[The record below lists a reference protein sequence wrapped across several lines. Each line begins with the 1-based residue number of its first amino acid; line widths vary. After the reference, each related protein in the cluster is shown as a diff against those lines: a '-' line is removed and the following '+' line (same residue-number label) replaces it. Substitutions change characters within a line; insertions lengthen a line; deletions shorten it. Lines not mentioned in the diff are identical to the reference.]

1 MHQLHIKQPHTFPSN
16 NHTLIQRL
24 WFIKPVLKLWA
35 GLALSW
41 WMTQTTTAESMQKPT
56 KSHGDKPDWMWSGFL
71 KKRLCCICESGL
83 QGGIQYLNS
92 SVLHHTDT
100 YIHTKSQG
108 TFKTQNT
115 TCTLPL
121 VWFAALRFLLKPSRC
136 IRTGNIKHSVSMWS
150 GKNKVLSANEMS
162 SSTVIQWV

>member
-1 MHQLHIKQPHTFPSN
+1 MRQLHIKQPLMLPSN

-35 GLALSW
+35 GLALSK
-41 WMTQTTTAESMQKPT
+41 WMTQTTTAEGTQEPT
-56 KSHGDKPDWMWSGFL
+56 KSHGDKPDWKLSGFL

-100 YIHTKSQG
+100 YIHIKSQG

-115 TCTLPL
+115 TCIHTASCVILCPAVSTEAEL
-121 VWFAALRFLLKPSRC
+121 MHQNGKYQTQCFNVIGQKQSLLLMKWAVP
-136 IRTGNIKHSVSMWS
+136 W
-150 GKNKVLSANEMS
+150 
-162 SSTVIQWV
+162 

>member
-41 WMTQTTTAESMQKPT
+41 WMTQTTTAESMQEPT

-121 VWFAALRFLLKPSRC
+121 VWFAALRFLSRVDASEREISNTVFQC
-136 IRTGNIKHSVSMWS
+136 DRAKTK
-150 GKNKVLSANEMS
+150 S
-162 SSTVIQWV
+162 SLLMKWAVPQ